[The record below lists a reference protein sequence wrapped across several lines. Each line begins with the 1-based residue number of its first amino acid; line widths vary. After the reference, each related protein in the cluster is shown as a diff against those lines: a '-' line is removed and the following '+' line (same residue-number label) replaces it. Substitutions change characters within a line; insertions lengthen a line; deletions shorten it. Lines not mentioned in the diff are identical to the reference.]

1 MTTNDA
7 RAEFAAELKQKF
19 EALVTWAIEQS
30 PDKTSPLERSDFDTA
45 RKEIT
50 LIAEGKSD
58 VGDRNAEVPEPSEDG
73 PQYVN
78 VNPAPWP

>member
-1 MTTNDA
+1 MVTKDE
-7 RAEFAAELKQKF
+7 RAQFAAELKQRF
-19 EALVTWAIEQS
+19 EALATWAIEQS
-30 PDKTSPLERSDFDTA
+30 PDKASPLTRADFDAA

-50 LIAEGKSD
+50 VIAEGKSD
-58 VGDRNAEVPEPSEDG
+58 MGDRNAAVPEPSEDG